1 MYFSHAKTEMIDSG
15 QPEIN
20 TQRHVY
26 QVDALS
32 ANNNVP
38 ARRPVAK
45 KPHKKKR
52 KCTDYV
58 RKTIPSIDWLFLNYR
73 WSKDFAEDTMA
84 GIAVAVLN
92 IPQGMAYSILGNVEP
107 TVGLYMAVFP
117 VLVYSLLGTSR
128 HISLGVLSVLCLM
141 TGKVVTTYATDDS
154 AADGSGGGGGGYTAI
169 QVATAVTMVV
179 GLVQL
184 LMYVFRLGLLCTV
197 LSETLVSGFTASVA
211 VIVFTSQLKELLGVD
226 VARRHG
232 LMQVPNT
239 FYDFADRF
247 HTVNWATT
255 AVSVI
260 TVTVLL
266 VYDRYLKERI
276 NSKLCMPLPIE
287 LIITVFATVLFQVTT
302 IAQDYD
308 MVQMGEIKSGLP
320 PFEVPPVSLFSVVLV
335 DACVIALVAYSIT
348 MSLALL
354 VSEKLKYPLDAN
366 QELLAQGLGNVIG
379 SFFSCLPCGASPSRS
394 ASQQTVGGKTQMAS
408 IVSAAIIVIVLLWVG
423 VVFEPL
429 PRCVLS
435 SIIVVALKGLL
446 MQALNFPEIW
456 RKSKTDGVVW
466 IVTYVTVI
474 MLDIDSGLLIGV
486 VVSLLFVFVK
496 GVLNEVQVLGRLPDT
511 DLYVRLDLYGD
522 AVEIPDVKIVR
533 YAGSLNVINRY
544 MFKRKLIEATAAAD
558 GGDDDATA
566 QMTAVTVVADG
577 KSPPPA
583 VHRRPTA
590 RCVVIDMAALQY
602 ADAAGL
608 KMMSQSVESLMSDGL
623 CVYLAAVP
631 ENSLEFIRCND
642 GMKKSVR
649 FFPTVHDAVVYHQC
663 NSKKIQD
670 STFDGQQPSKTPI

>member
-1 MYFSHAKTEMIDSG
+1 MIINGVTDAKTEMMDC

-26 QVDALS
+26 QVDTLS

-38 ARRPVAK
+38 AVADRRSVIK
-45 KPHKKKR
+45 KPPKKKW
-52 KCTDYV
+52 KCTDYM

-73 WSKDFAEDTMA
+73 WSQDFAEDTMA

-117 VLVYSLLGTSR
+117 VLVYALLGTSR

-141 TGKVVTTYATDDS
+141 TGKVVTTYATEGAENDPTL
-154 AADGSGGGGGGYTAI
+154 GGYTAI
-169 QVATAVTMVV
+169 QVATAVTLVA

-211 VIVFTSQLKELLGVD
+211 VIVLTSQLKELLGVD

-232 LMQVPNT
+232 MMQVPNT
-239 FYDFADRF
+239 FFDFFDRF
-247 HTVNWATT
+247 HTINWATT
-255 AVSVI
+255 TVSVI
-260 TVTVLL
+260 TVTILL
-266 VYDRYLKERI
+266 VYGKYLKERI
-276 NSKLCMPLPIE
+276 NSRLCMPLPIE
-287 LIITVFATVLFQVTT
+287 LIVTVIATALFQVTT
-302 IAQDYD
+302 IAQDYN

-320 PFEVPPVSLFSVVLV
+320 PFEVPPVKLFSAVFV

-354 VSEKLKYPLDAN
+354 VSEKLKYPLDTN
-366 QELLAQGLGNVIG
+366 QELLAQGLGNVVG
-379 SFFSCLPCGASPSRS
+379 SFFSCLPSGASPSRS

-408 IVSAAIIVIVLLWVG
+408 IVSAAIIVVVLLWIG

-446 MQALNFPEIW
+446 MQVLNFPEIW
-456 RKSKTDGVVW
+456 RKSKTDGTVW
-466 IVTYVTVI
+466 MVTYVTVI

-486 VVSLLFVFVK
+486 VVSLLIVFIK
-496 GVLNEVQVLGRLPDT
+496 GILNEVHVLGRLPDT
-511 DLYVRLDLYGD
+511 DLYVRLDLYAV

-544 MFKRKLIEATAAAD
+544 MFKRKLIEVTRD
-558 GGDDDATA
+558 YDDAASAT
-566 QMTAVTVVADG
+566 TLTVTVIDG
-577 KSPPPA
+577 KNPIG
-583 VHRRPTA
+583 VQRPA
-590 RCVVIDMAALQY
+590 RCVVLDMAALQY
-602 ADAAGL
+602 ADAAGV
-608 KMMSQSVESLMSDGL
+608 KMLSESIESLVSDGYD
-623 CVYLAAVP
+623 VYLAAVP
-631 ENSLEFIRCND
+631 DSSLEYIRCNND
-642 GMKKSVR
+642 VKSVR

-663 NSKKIQD
+663 SNKKNQD
-670 STFDGQQPSKTPI
+670 STYDTQPSKTSILP